1 VAQEHLAI
9 RKMKQSDVPAY
20 KGAEV
25 SADARL
31 LGLQFQG
38 VMREERRWRDVS
50 KELQK
55 EELPDWTIP
64 GPRAAEW
71 CVRFLNRRNGAPT
84 DHHRWR
90 VQNHGL
96 KSEGLVSMT
105 IS

>member
-1 VAQEHLAI
+1 
-9 RKMKQSDVPAY
+9 MKQSDVPAY